1 MKTELKTDNAKK
13 FTESLFQY
21 VKDKIL
27 PTYIQKED
35 RSQKRR
41 SGGGMPIPSPFI
53 LYYFDSSLGKRV
65 YKNSDGFEICDFK
78 IMLCCNYCDFYLSII
93 YADHNP
99 HDPDGDITINWL
111 QTMGPRFILNS
122 DDDDDVPCNVISL
135 CNFTDAIAMYIPY
148 QYDETTV
155 LYLSNFVKDIFYDDG
170 IEPNSMPWKLLRVF
184 ELSKYYNLGTYICE
198 MNKNLIN
205 NNKFTRELQ
214 SQKIGKILAI
224 NQEDEC
230 PPAYIVQSTPINS
243 TLLDIKKEIN
253 LISSFFEQT
262 EFNLKIL
269 NIIVVISFV
278 LNIILNILVK

>member
-1 MKTELKTDNAKK
+1 
-13 FTESLFQY
+13 
-21 VKDKIL
+21 
-27 PTYIQKED
+27 
-35 RSQKRR
+35 
-41 SGGGMPIPSPFI
+41 MPIPSPFI

-78 IMLCCNYCDFYLSII
+78 IMLCCSYYDFYLSII

-111 QTMGPRFILNS
+111 QTMGPRFIYGYYAKDYELY
-122 DDDDDVPCNVISL
+122 DVISL
-135 CNFTDAIAMYIPY
+135 CNFTDAIAMYIPH

-170 IEPNSMPWKLLRVF
+170 IDPDSMPWKLLRVF

-205 NNKFTRELQ
+205 NKSTRELQ

-224 NQEDEC
+224 KQEDEC
-230 PPAYIVQSTPINS
+230 PPAYIVQQPINS
-243 TLLDIKKEIN
+243 TLLDIRKEIN
-253 LISSFFEQT
+253 SISSFFEKT
-262 EFNLKIL
+262 EFNLNIL
-269 NIIVVISFV
+269 DIIVIISFV
-278 LNIILNILVK
+278 LNIILNILIK